1 MSELTVTILRLGLL
15 AALWFFVFSIMTV
28 LRSDLYGT
36 RIVTRREARTARQ
49 RGSAPAAQGG
59 RGGAAAQVGAAQVA
73 VSQGGGRRGWR
84 PGGRGGPAY
93 LTVTAGP
100 LIGTTLPLREQGTLV
115 GRNPECALVL
125 DDDYASGRHAK
136 IYREGDQWFVE
147 DLGSTNGTFLMSSG
161 SQQRLSAVTPVGPG
175 TTLRFGKTVVE
186 LRS

>member
-36 RIVTRREARTARQ
+36 RIVTRREARSARQ
-49 RGSAPAAQGG
+49 RSAVPAGSGGRGAVATAQGG
-59 RGGAAAQVGAAQVA
+59 N
-73 VSQGGGRRGWR
+73 RRGWR
-84 PGGRGGPAY
+84 AGGRGAPAY

-100 LIGTTLPLREQGTLV
+100 LIGTTLPLREQGTLI

-147 DLGSTNGTFLMSSG
+147 DLGSTNGSFLVSSG

>member
-15 AALWFFVFSIMTV
+15 AALWFFVFSIVTV

-36 RIVTRREARTARQ
+36 RIVTRREQRRGAQQARR
-49 RGSAPAAQGG
+49 PAQSG
-59 RGGAAAQVGAAQVA
+59 RGGATAPSGSNAT
-73 VSQGGGRRGWR
+73 GRKGWR
-84 PGGRGGPAY
+84 SGRGGIAY
-93 LTVTAGP
+93 LTVTEGP
-100 LIGTTLPLREQGTLV
+100 LTGTTLPLREQGTLI

-136 IYREGDQWFVE
+136 IYREDDQWFAE
-147 DLGSTNGTFLMSSG
+147 DLGSTNGTFLVSSG

>member
-15 AALWFFVFSIMTV
+15 AALWFFVFSIVTV

-36 RIVTRREARTARQ
+36 RIVTRREQRRGARQ
-49 RGSAPAAQGG
+49 ARPAARGAVAGPASAGTTGRKGWRGS
-59 RGGAAAQVGAAQVA
+59 RGGL
-73 VSQGGGRRGWR
+73 
-84 PGGRGGPAY
+84 AY

-100 LIGTTLPLREQGTLV
+100 LTGTTLPLREQGTLV

-125 DDDYASGRHAK
+125 DDDFASGRHAK
-136 IYREGDQWFVE
+136 IYREGDQWFAE
-147 DLGSTNGTFLMSSG
+147 DLGSTNGTFLVSSG

>member
-15 AALWFFVFSIMTV
+15 AALWFFVFSIVTV

-36 RIVTRREARTARQ
+36 RIVTRREARRDARAAA
-49 RGSAPAAQGG
+49 RPAPAS
-59 RGGAAAQVGAAQVA
+59 RGGVPAAPARGR
-73 VSQGGGRRGWR
+73 GRRG
-84 PGGRGGPAY
+84 GRAPAY

-100 LIGTTLPLREQGTLV
+100 LTGTTLPLREQGTLI

-136 IYREGDQWFVE
+136 IYREADQWFVE
-147 DLGSTNGTFLMSSG
+147 DLGSTNGTFLVTG
-161 SQQRLSAVTPVGPG
+161 GTQQRLAAVTPVGLG
-175 TTLRFGKTVVE
+175 TTLRFGQTVVE

>member
-15 AALWFFVFSIMTV
+15 AALWFFVFSIVTV

-36 RIVTRREARTARQ
+36 RIVTRREQRRGAQQARR
-49 RGSAPAAQGG
+49 PAVTG
-59 RGGAAAQVGAAQVA
+59 RGGGASA
-73 VSQGGGRRGWR
+73 GRRGWR
-84 PGGRGGPAY
+84 GGGRGGLAY

-100 LIGTTLPLREQGTLV
+100 LTGTTLPLREQGTLI

-136 IYREGDQWFVE
+136 IYREGDQWFAE
-147 DLGSTNGTFLMSSG
+147 DLGSTNGTFLLSSG

>member
-15 AALWFFVFSIMTV
+15 AALWFFVFSIVTV

-36 RIVTRREARTARQ
+36 RIVTRREARDARK
-49 RGSAPAAQGG
+49 RKAPAVAGP
-59 RGGAAAQVGAAQVA
+59 RGAVAAPAP
-73 VSQGGGRRGWR
+73 GRRGWR
-84 PGGRGGPAY
+84 SGSRGGLTS

-100 LIGTTLPLREQGTLV
+100 LTGTTLPLREQGTLI

-136 IYREGDQWFVE
+136 IYREGEQWFVE

-161 SQQRLSAVTPVGPG
+161 SQQRLSAVTPVTAG

-186 LRS
+186 LRG

>member
-1 MSELTVTILRLGLL
+1 MSELTVTVLRLGLL
-15 AALWFFVFSIMTV
+15 AALWFFVFSIVTV

-36 RIVTRREARTARQ
+36 RIVTRREARRDAR
-49 RGSAPAAQGG
+49 RGRPAAAGARAPAPAPAVAGRKARRGDG
-59 RGGAAAQVGAAQVA
+59 RGL
-73 VSQGGGRRGWR
+73 
-84 PGGRGGPAY
+84 AY
-93 LTVTAGP
+93 LTVTGGP
-100 LIGTTLPLREQGTLV
+100 LTGTTLPLREQGTLV

-136 IYREGDQWFVE
+136 IYREGEQWFAE
-147 DLGSTNGTFLMSSG
+147 DLGSTNGTFLVSNG

>member
-36 RIVTRREARTARQ
+36 RIVTRREARTARR
-49 RGSAPAAQGG
+49 RGAAPAGWGGRGAGATAQGG
-59 RGGAAAQVGAAQVA
+59 N
-73 VSQGGGRRGWR
+73 RRGWR
-84 PGGRGGPAY
+84 PGGKGAPAY

-100 LIGTTLPLREQGTLV
+100 LIGTTLPLREQGTLI

-147 DLGSTNGTFLMSSG
+147 DLGSTNGTFLASGG

>member
-1 MSELTVTILRLGLL
+1 MSELTVTIFRLGLL

-49 RGSAPAAQGG
+49 RGSAPATAPGVRGPVAAPQG
-59 RGGAAAQVGAAQVA
+59 A
-73 VSQGGGRRGWR
+73 GRRGWR

-136 IYREGDQWFVE
+136 IYREGEQWFVE

>member
-36 RIVTRREARTARQ
+36 RIVTRREARSARQ
-49 RGSAPAAQGG
+49 RGAVPAAVGP
-59 RGGAAAQVGAAQVA
+59 RGAVA
-73 VSQGGGRRGWR
+73 SPQTANRRGWR
-84 PGGRGGPAY
+84 PGGKGAPAY
-93 LTVTAGP
+93 LAVTAGP
-100 LIGTTLPLREQGTLV
+100 LIGTTLPLREQGTLI

-136 IYREGDQWFVE
+136 IYREGEQWFVE
-147 DLGSTNGTFLMSSG
+147 DLGSTNGTFLVSSG

>member
-15 AALWFFVFSIMTV
+15 AALWFFVFSIVTV

-36 RIVTRREARTARQ
+36 RVVTREARQAGPRRPAVVAGGGGGGAGGKGAVATPVPAGR
-49 RGSAPAAQGG
+49 RGVRRNG
-59 RGGAAAQVGAAQVA
+59 RGGLTQ
-73 VSQGGGRRGWR
+73 
-84 PGGRGGPAY
+84 

-100 LIGTTLPLREQGTLV
+100 LTGTTLPLREQGTLI

-136 IYREGDQWFVE
+136 IYREEGQWFAE
-147 DLGSTNGTFLMSSG
+147 DLGSTNGTFIMSG
-161 SQQRLSAVTPVGPG
+161 GTQQRLTAVTPVGPG

-186 LRS
+186 LRD

>member
-15 AALWFFVFSIMTV
+15 AALWFFVFSIVTV

-36 RIVTRREARTARQ
+36 RIVTRREARDARKA
-49 RGSAPAAQGG
+49 RGPAPTGSRGAVAAPAP
-59 RGGAAAQVGAAQVA
+59 
-73 VSQGGGRRGWR
+73 SRRGWR
-84 PGGRGGPAY
+84 GGGRGALAY
-93 LTVTAGP
+93 LTVTDGP
-100 LIGTTLPLREQGTLV
+100 LTGTTLPLREQGTLI

-147 DLGSTNGTFLMSSG
+147 DLGSTNGSFLVSSG
-161 SQQRLSAVTPVGPG
+161 SQQRLSAVTPVVAG

-186 LRS
+186 LRG